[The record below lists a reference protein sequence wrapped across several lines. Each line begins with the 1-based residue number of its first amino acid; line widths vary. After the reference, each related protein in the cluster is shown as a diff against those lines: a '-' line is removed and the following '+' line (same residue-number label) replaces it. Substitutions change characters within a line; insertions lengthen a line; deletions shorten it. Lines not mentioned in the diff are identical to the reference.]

1 MRFVMNQKF
10 LSWGDDYV
18 IKDADGHDVYHV
30 DGKVMTI
37 GDKLSLQD
45 LSGRELAF
53 ISQRLLAWR
62 STYNITVRGQLMATV
77 SKNLFTL
84 FKCRFQVD
92 VPGPDDLEAEG
103 DFFDHE
109 YSFYRHGSPVA
120 SVSKR
125 WLSWTD
131 TYGIDISDDE
141 DPILLLASA
150 IVIDQIC
157 HDGKEHG

>member
-1 MRFVMNQKF
+1 MRFVMKQKF
-10 LSWGDDYV
+10 LSWGDDFI
-18 IKDADGHDVYHV
+18 IKDADGTDVYFV
-30 DGKVMTI
+30 DGRALSF
-37 GDKLSLQD
+37 GDKLSFQD
-45 LSGRELAF
+45 MNGNELAF

-62 STYNITVRGQLMATV
+62 STYDITVRGELVGTV
-77 SKNLFTL
+77 TKNLLTL

-109 YSFYRHGSPVA
+109 YSFYRNGTPVA

-125 WLSWTD
+125 WFSWTD
-131 TYGIDISDDE
+131 TYGIDIADDE
-141 DPILLLASA
+141 DAVVLLASA

-157 HDGKEHG
+157 HDGKEHH

>member
-1 MRFVMNQKF
+1 MCFVMKQKF

-18 IKDADGHDVYHV
+18 VKDVDGHDVYHV

-45 LSGRELAF
+45 LSGRELVF

-62 STYNITVRGQLMATV
+62 STYDITVRGQLMATV

-109 YSFYRHGSPVA
+109 YSF
-120 SVSKR
+120 
-125 WLSWTD
+125 
-131 TYGIDISDDE
+131 
-141 DPILLLASA
+141 
-150 IVIDQIC
+150 
-157 HDGKEHG
+157 